1 MIYVRRVDIL
11 DYCSLN
17 INLPI
22 NCGFDKN
29 ILAPFVTS
37 LVRHP
42 RKQKLMTKQQY
53 TVPDFIKFFGTP
65 CISHF

>member
-1 MIYVRRVDIL
+1 ML

-22 NCGFDKN
+22 VDLNKN
-29 ILAPFVTS
+29 ILAPFIAS
-37 LVRHP
+37 LVRP
-42 RKQKLMTKQQY
+42 PGKTKLNDETTMY
-53 TVPDFIKFFGTP
+53 CSPDSSKFFGTP